1 MSNAVDGSARGGRL
15 GQGISKDRL
24 ESELLDK
31 KPLYSEAE
39 ARAEA
44 ERCLYCV
51 DAPCIKA
58 CPTEIDIPT
67 FIKKIAT
74 GNVRGSAK
82 TIFEQNLL
90 GYSCARVCPV
100 EVLCVGD
107 CVYNGWGRDPI
118 QIGRLQRFATETATA
133 AVKSGAPP
141 LLKRHVDIGRASKK
155 VACIGA
161 GPASLAF
168 AGYLALEGHQAVV
181 FEKKSVAGGLN
192 TTGIAPYKLHAD
204 DAVHEVEFVQ
214 SLGVEVVTGV
224 EVSDGDG
231 AGRISGKKL
240 LETYDAVFLGVGLGA
255 DTSLGIPGEN
265 GPGVFGATAWIE
277 KMKLGM
283 SVADKGE
290 IAGKNIVIVG
300 GGNTAIDVAREC
312 AQLGALHVA
321 MLYRRGTE
329 HMSGYAHEM
338 EGARVEG
345 VRLVTNVQPV
355 AFVREGSSESERA
368 GGKLVALRVARTDD
382 NAKPIAGTE
391 HDIPCDMVAL
401 AIGQSKLRD
410 VAKQLPGVE
419 LDKRGCV
426 ACDPRNGQTGNA
438 KVFAGGDCINGGKE
452 VVNAVADGRN
462 AARTLLERWASTTA
476 TSAISHTGAE

>member
-1 MSNAVDGSARGGRL
+1 MSNAQKSNAASGRL
-15 GQGISKDRL
+15 PPGVVAPEQRL
-24 ESELLDK
+24 EGELADK
-31 KPLYSEAE
+31 KPLYFAAE

-67 FIKKIAT
+67 FIKKIAS

-118 QIGRLQRFATETATA
+118 QIGRLQRFATETATG
-133 AVKSGAPP
+133 AVKAGAAPI
-141 LLKRHVDIGRASKK
+141 LKRHVDIGHASKK
-155 VACIGA
+155 VACIGG

-168 AGYLALEGHQAVV
+168 AGYLALEGHHAVV
-181 FEKKSVAGGLN
+181 FEKKRIAGGLN
-192 TTGIAPYKLHAD
+192 TTGIAPYKLHAE

-224 EVSDGDG
+224 EVGDSDGT
-231 AGRISGKKL
+231 GRISGKKL
-240 LETYDAVFLGVGLGA
+240 LETYDAVFIGVGLGA
-255 DTSLGIPGEN
+255 DTSLGIPGES
-265 GPGVFGATAWIE
+265 GPGVYGATAWIE
-277 KMKLGM
+277 KMKLAM
-283 SVADKGE
+283 SKSDKGE
-290 IAGKNIVIVG
+290 IAGKSVLVVG

-312 AQLGALHVA
+312 AQLGALDVA
-321 MLYRRGTE
+321 MLYRRGAD

-338 EGARVEG
+338 EGARIDG

-355 AFVREGSSESERA
+355 SFVREGERLIA
-368 GGKLVALRVARTDD
+368 MRVATTDE

-391 HDIPCDMVAL
+391 HDIACDMVAL

-419 LDKRGCV
+419 LDKRGWV
-426 ACDPRNGQTGNA
+426 ACDPKNGQTGNP

-462 AARTLLERWASTTA
+462 AARTLLERWSSASVS
-476 TSAISHTGAE
+476 SAISHTSAE

>member
-1 MSNAVDGSARGGRL
+1 MTTATTKTPQAGAL
-15 GQGISKDRL
+15 SKDRL
-24 ESELLDK
+24 ENDLLDK

-39 ARAEA
+39 ARTEA

-67 FIKKIAT
+67 FIKKIAS

-107 CVYNGWGRDPI
+107 CVYNGWGREPI
-118 QIGRLQRFATETATA
+118 AIGRLQRFATETATR
-133 AVKSGAPP
+133 AVAKGGRP
-141 LLKRHVDIGRASKK
+141 LMKRRIDMGTASKK
-155 VACIGA
+155 VACIGG

-168 AGYLALEGHQAVV
+168 AGYLALEGHQAVI
-181 FEKKSVAGGLN
+181 FEKKAVAGGLN
-192 TTGIAPYKLHAD
+192 TTGIAPYKLHAE
-204 DAVHEVEFVQ
+204 DAVHEIEFVQ
-214 SLGVEVVTGV
+214 SLGVEIVTGV
-224 EVSDGDG
+224 EVGDSDG
-231 AGRISGKKL
+231 AGRISGRKL
-240 LETYDAVFLGVGLGA
+240 LETYDAVFIGVGLGA
-255 DTSLGIPGEN
+255 DTKLGIPGED

-277 KMKLGM
+277 RMKLEMG
-283 SVADKGE
+283 SAHREE
-290 IAGKNIVIVG
+290 IAGKRIIVVG

-312 AQLGALHVA
+312 AQLGALDVA
-321 MLYRRGTE
+321 MIYRRGAAD
-329 HMSGYAHEM
+329 MSGYEHEM
-338 EGARVEG
+338 EGARLDL
-345 VRLVTNVQPV
+345 VRLVTHLQPV
-355 AFVREGSSESERA
+355 AFVREGGQAERA
-368 GGKLVALRVARTDD
+368 GGAIATGKLIALRVARTDE

-419 LDKRGCV
+419 LDKRGWV
-426 ACDPRNGQTGNA
+426 ACEPSNGQTGNA

-462 AARTLLERWASTTA
+462 AARTLMTRWSSSTGGGPLA
-476 TSAISHTGAE
+476 QRGAE

>member
-1 MSNAVDGSARGGRL
+1 MSKAQTPAGLSR
-15 GQGISKDRL
+15 DRL
-24 ESELLDK
+24 ENELKDK

-67 FIKKIAT
+67 FIKKIAS

-90 GYSCARVCPV
+90 GYSCARACPV

-118 QIGRLQRFATETATA
+118 QIGRLQRFATETSVA
-133 AVKSGAPP
+133 AAKAGGAPI
-141 LLKRHVDIGRASKK
+141 LKRRIEIGQTSKK

-181 FEKKSVAGGLN
+181 FEKKAVAGGLN

-204 DAVHEVEFVQ
+204 DAVHEVQFVQ
-214 SLGVEVVTGV
+214 ELGVEVVTGV
-224 EVSDGDG
+224 EVADSDGP
-231 AGRISGKKL
+231 GRISGKKL
-240 LETYDAVFLGVGLGA
+240 LDTYDAVFLGVGLGA
-255 DTSLGIPGEN
+255 DTRLGIPGED
-265 GPGVFGATAWIE
+265 GPGVYGATAWIE
-277 KMKLGM
+277 RMKLELGR
-283 SVADKGE
+283 AHRDE
-290 IAGKNIVIVG
+290 IADRSVIVVG

-312 AQLGALHVA
+312 AQLGAAHVA
-321 MLYRRGTE
+321 MIYRRGAKD
-329 HMSGYAHEM
+329 MSGYAHEM
-338 EGARVEG
+338 EAARVEN
-345 VRLVTNVQPV
+345 VRLVPHVQPV
-355 AFVREGSSESERA
+355 AFVRDGA
-368 GGKLVALRVARTDD
+368 GKLLALRVAKTDE

-410 VAKQLPGVE
+410 VAKLLPGVE
-419 LDKRGCV
+419 LDARGCV
-426 ACDPRNGQTGNA
+426 ACDPKNGQTGNP

-462 AARTLLERWASTTA
+462 AARTLLERWA
-476 TSAISHTGAE
+476 TSAPIARSAPSPTGS